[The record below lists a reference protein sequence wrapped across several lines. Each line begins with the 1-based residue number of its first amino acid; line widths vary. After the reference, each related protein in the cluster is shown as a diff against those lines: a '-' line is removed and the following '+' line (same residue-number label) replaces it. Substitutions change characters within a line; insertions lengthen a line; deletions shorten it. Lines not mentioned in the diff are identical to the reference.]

1 MTGAFSGTFVSN
13 PLWIAILIA
22 CAGGS
27 GAIASHTGRKFRQW
41 FFGGLLFGPL
51 TLIVIILLV
60 VFKGNGESE

>member
-13 PLWIAILIA
+13 PLWMTILIA
-22 CAGGS
+22 CACGS
-27 GAIASHTGRKFRQW
+27 GAIAGHSGRNFWAW

-60 VFKGNGESE
+60 MLDGRR